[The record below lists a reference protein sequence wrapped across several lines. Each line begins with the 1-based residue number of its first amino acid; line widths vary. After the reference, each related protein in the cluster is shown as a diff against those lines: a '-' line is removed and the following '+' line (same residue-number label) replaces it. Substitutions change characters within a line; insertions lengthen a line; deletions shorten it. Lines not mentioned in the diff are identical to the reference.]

1 MDLAGLP
8 VPAPVLDSPATRHDL
23 LFLLGRVAQ
32 AADASLEAER
42 RCWRDLGAHALG
54 LLDDA
59 CRRDDGGGRP
69 EWWLAKAE
77 REIACRG
84 ACPLR
89 ARGMLFVSQRVVD
102 VLAFTRP
109 RCDQLAEIV
118 LVAFLRSGD
127 LK

>member
-84 ACPLR
+84 A
-89 ARGMLFVSQRVVD
+89 
-102 VLAFTRP
+102 RP
-109 RCDQLAEIV
+109 
-118 LVAFLRSGD
+118 LRSGD
-127 LK
+127 IVCLPARRGCPCFYSPSL

>member
-32 AADASLEAER
+32 AMDASLE
-42 RCWRDLGAHALG
+42 
-54 LLDDA
+54 
-59 CRRDDGGGRP
+59 
-69 EWWLAKAE
+69 AE

-89 ARGMLFVSQRVVD
+89 SQGMLFVSQRVVD

>member
-59 CRRDDGGGRP
+59 CRRDDGGGGP

-84 ACPLR
+84 GL
-89 ARGMLFVSQRVVD
+89 SSS
-102 VLAFTRP
+102 
-109 RCDQLAEIV
+109 I
-118 LVAFLRSGD
+118 SGD
-127 LK
+127 VVCFPACRGCSCFYSPSL

>member
-42 RCWRDLGAHALG
+42 RCWRDLGA
-54 LLDDA
+54 
-59 CRRDDGGGRP
+59 
-69 EWWLAKAE
+69 
-77 REIACRG
+77 
-84 ACPLR
+84 CPLR
-89 ARGMLFVSQRVVD
+89 SRGILFVSQRVVD